1 MRKRKEIEARII
13 EDAQLAISCEGSTRF
28 KREIP
33 ALGRRGTHA
42 SGSHGGGSVDI
53 THGWSPAWMR
63 RFKAPADRVGLL
75 SLPSTR

>member
-1 MRKRKEIEARII
+1 MRKRKEIGARII

-42 SGSHGGGSVDI
+42 SGSHGGSVD
-53 THGWSPAWMR
+53 TNAWMEPCVDE
-63 RFKAPADRVGLL
+63 KIQGPC
-75 SLPSTR
+75 

>member
-33 ALGRRGTHA
+33 ALGRRGAHA
-42 SGSHGGGSVDI
+42 SGNHGGSVD
-53 THGWSPAWMR
+53 TNAWMEPCVDEKC
-63 RFKAPADRVGLL
+63 KAPADQVGLL

>member
-1 MRKRKEIEARII
+1 MLQGVMEEALI
-13 EDAQLAISCEGSTRF
+13 L
-28 KREIP
+28 
-33 ALGRRGTHA
+33 
-42 SGSHGGGSVDI
+42 